1 MDKFVKAAFIY
12 ASIVTIGGFVFGLD
26 AAVISGTLRYVA
38 AEFMLDDMQL
48 GNVVSAPAL
57 GVLLAL
63 VITGAICEAIGRK
76 KTLIMIA
83 MLYVISAIASA
94 LAPSYE
100 ALVAA
105 RFLGGLAFTSLSLAS
120 MYIGEIAP
128 AKQRGKLV
136 SMNQIMIVI
145 GLTAAYF
152 SNYWLLQATE
162 AGASWVQSWGIEE
175 NLWRWMLGM
184 EILPALL
191 WCILLFVIP
200 ESPRWLMSKGRVEEA
215 KAALSKL
222 TPADKIEEEISAI
235 QHSLDNMK
243 SETKTFKQQ
252 FSSLFD
258 PRVRLAMIVGFVFAI
273 VQPSTGVNPIL
284 FYAPM
289 VFEQTGIGT
298 NAAFAQTI
306 IIGLVSFVFTA
317 LAIVLVDRLGRRPL
331 VNGGL
336 IASVLCLLL
345 CVIAFKQAHYSLD
358 EAAVSS
364 LVAANSQLDV
374 GMFESIVGQTFADDK
389 SFKLA
394 LSETMGVDTVRA
406 LESQLIQAAVTIN
419 SMLVLVGIV
428 GFIAA
433 FHISIGP
440 IMWVVFSE
448 IVPTHIRGV
457 AIPMF
462 ALVCSTISYFMQ
474 KFFPWLL
481 NVFGAA
487 DVFLSYMVSGLVGLV
502 LLWKYLPETKNKS
515 IEEVEEMVVA
525 YGDKSDRNKDLK
537 LKTEQTKV
545 G

>member
-63 VITGAICEAIGRK
+63 VITGAVCESIGRK

-83 MLYVISAIASA
+83 MLYVVSAIASA

-145 GLTAAYF
+145 GLTFAYF
-152 SNYWLLQATE
+152 SNYWLLEATE
-162 AGASWVQSWGIEE
+162 TGANWIIEYGVAD

-184 EILPALL
+184 EIVPALV
-191 WCILLFVIP
+191 WCLLLFIIP
-200 ESPRWLMSKGRVEEA
+200 ESPRWLVSKGKLEDAKLALAKLMPAEQIEA
-215 KAALSKL
+215 EIQAIAASFKNSKVQTGGIQQKFKALL
-222 TPADKIEEEISAI
+222 
-235 QHSLDNMK
+235 
-243 SETKTFKQQ
+243 
-252 FSSLFD
+252 D
-258 PRVRLAMIVGFVFAI
+258 PRVRLAMIVGLMFAI

-317 LAIVLVDRLGRRPL
+317 LAILLVDKVGRRPL

-336 IASVLCLLL
+336 VASILCLLL
-345 CVIAFKQAHYSLD
+345 CVIAFNQASYTLEQQD
-358 EAAVSS
+358 VSK
-364 LVAANSQLDV
+364 LVAAHSQLD
-374 GMFESIVGQTFADDK
+374 ESAMQSLVGQTFNDDK
-389 SFKLA
+389 SFKA
-394 LSETMGVDTVRA
+394 GVADVVGLETVRI
-406 LESQLIQAAVTIN
+406 LESQFIQAAVTIN
-419 SMLVLVGIV
+419 STLVLIGIV

-448 IVPTHIRGV
+448 IVPTHVRGV

-481 NVFGAA
+481 NAFGAA
-487 DVFLSYMVSGLVGLV
+487 DVFLSYMLSGIIGLI
-502 LLWKYLPETKNKS
+502 LLYRYLPETKNKS
-515 IEEVEEMVVA
+515 IEEVEKLVA
-525 YGDKSDRNKDLK
+525 EYN
-537 LKTEQTKV
+537 
-545 G
+545 